1 MALTNRIRILAGN
14 VHNTATLTATSEA
27 LPITNTQRSERA
39 LVWRSADLTPQVIT
53 GTLAAGSIVDCV
65 ALARHNLSAG
75 GIRRIELLAGS
86 DVVYDSGEIPTALL
100 IPAGVWRAG
109 VDPWGATYNDQLPVN
124 TSLTVQW
131 MDTKYLVT
139 GYRITLSG
147 SNEDG
152 YMEVGQIFI
161 GDTFQPEFNF
171 SWNAETEWQESGEHL
186 KTEGGSLRTVSL
198 GDLRRQI
205 NINLDLIIDSDRTQ
219 LISNLGKAGMGAD
232 LLVSLYPDSDSQ
244 MLELE
249 GIMVCRRSNAIK
261 TSHSLPGNWSSGL
274 TFLEV

>member
-1 MALTNRIRILAGN
+1 MALTKRIRILAGN
-14 VHNTATLTATSEA
+14 IHNTATLTATSEA
-27 LPITNTQRSERA
+27 LPVENTQRSERA
-39 LVWRSADLTPQVIT
+39 MVWRSTSLNEQTIT
-53 GTLAAGSIVDCV
+53 GVLPTGSIVDCV

-75 GIRRIELLAGS
+75 GIRRIELLYEGS
-86 DVVYDSGEIPTALL
+86 VVYDSGLIPTALL
-100 IPAGVWRAG
+100 IPAGIWRAG
-109 VDPWGATYNDQLPVN
+109 VDPWGATYNDQLPGN

-131 MDTKYLVT
+131 TDTKYLVT

-147 SNEDG
+147 TNDDG

-171 SWNAETEWQESGEHL
+171 SWNAETDWQESGEHL

-198 GDLRRQI
+198 GDLRRQV
-205 NINLDLIIDSDRTQ
+205 NINLDWIIDSDRTQ
-219 LISNLGKAGMGAD
+219 LISRLGKAGMGSD
-232 LLVSLYPDSDSQ
+232 LLVSLYPDSASQ

-249 GIMVCRRSNAIK
+249 GIMVCRRLNSIN
-261 TSHSLPGNWSSGL
+261 TRHNLPGNWSAGL